1 MSLAT
6 ASDVAHSDD
15 GNPEQVAYATFLLRK
30 LLVSHPDFTEDHTWA
45 YEHDRWAELIYALF
59 SRFVS
64 EERAQVRTAVWKL
77 SDLGLLEG
85 PITDETERAQRERQ
99 FLVVLEEAG
108 FTSDEALQAWTV
120 FQEASNAIQE
130 KFGGKI
136 HLFLRDHAELMLR
149 QLCENIPFSAFDA
162 AQAEQG
168 FALWLQNS
176 CNLPLSVFD
185 HHVIE
190 FSERYDISL
199 PALVTA
205 ADNLN
210 LNLAL
215 VDDLIREDVESRR
228 GGECDG

>member
-1 MSLAT
+1 MSSAP
-6 ASDVAHSDD
+6 SPDVARPDEC
-15 GNPEQVAYATFLLRK
+15 NPAQVAHATFLLRK

-45 YEHDRWAELIYALF
+45 YEHDRWAELIYALL
-59 SRFVS
+59 SRLVP
-64 EERAQVRTAVWKL
+64 EERVDVRTAVRKL
-77 SDLGLLEG
+77 SDLNLLEG
-85 PITDETERAQRERQ
+85 PTMDETERAQRERESL
-99 FLVVLEEAG
+99 LVMEEEG
-108 FTSDEALQAWTV
+108 FTPEEALQAQTV
-120 FQEASNAIQE
+120 VQEVSSAIQE
-130 KFGGKI
+130 KFCGKVQF
-136 HLFLRDHAELMLR
+136 FLRDHAEMMLR
-149 QLCENIPFSAFDA
+149 QLCENIQFSAFDA

-190 FSERYDISL
+190 FGERYDISL

-215 VDDLIREDVESRR
+215 MDDLIRADAESRR
-228 GGECDG
+228 GGETDG